1 MGTSV
6 KKDGLLAGK
15 VAVITGASRG
25 IGAAIAYRYAQEGA
39 SIVVSARTVREGD
52 HFLSGSINSVVD
64 CINNADGQ
72 AYGVKADLS
81 NEEDR
86 INLIEQAYSVYG
98 SVDILVN
105 NAAVTYFA
113 PVRDFTQK
121 HFELMMSVQVYG
133 AFHLCQLVLPA
144 MIESQSGRILNISSH
159 AALHPQVDSGS
170 GSSTVYG
177 MCKATLERFTTGLAS
192 DLYSENI
199 GVNAISPGL
208 VATPGVKFHKL
219 INERNENNVTPIEH
233 IAEASLRLVYG
244 NAQDMTGRIT
254 YAAEILEEFSLQ
266 PVQLIGST

>member
-1 MGTSV
+1 MP
-6 KKDGLLAGK
+6 D
-15 VAVITGASRG
+15 VIINT
-25 IGAAIAYRYAQEGA
+25 AALKHVPICE
-39 SIVVSARTVREGD
+39 
-52 HFLSGSINSVVD
+52 
-64 CINNADGQ
+64 NNAFESVIVNILGH
-72 AYGVKADLS
+72 K
-81 NEEDR
+81 
-86 INLIEQAYSVYG
+86 NLIEATKQS
-98 SVDILVN
+98 
-105 NAAVTYFA
+105 TH
-113 PVRDFTQK
+113 K
-121 HFELMMSVQVYG
+121 
-133 AFHLCQLVLPA
+133 
-144 MIESQSGRILNISSH
+144 IETLIF
-159 AALHPQVDSGS
+159 V
-170 GSSTVYG
+170 STDKACKPINVYG